1 MLSGCEEGDHDVLH
15 FVYKENTQDIPKV
28 LDAIKKHDYMECFGK
43 PRLIFF
49 AQVYP
54 ANCVTGCFSPLLGD
68 PFVMSRSNCHFT
80 VFLVID
86 FIL

>member
-43 PRLIFF
+43 PRLNLSLKFI
-49 AQVYP
+49 QLIV
-54 ANCVTGCFSPLLGD
+54 LLVVSL
-68 PFVMSRSNCHFT
+68 PYWAIH
-80 VFLVID
+80 L
-86 FIL
+86 